1 MKNANKVQPNFF
13 NISCADR
20 ISLFNMSVT
29 VNLHRDTNAISKSDN
44 SYSIS
49 TLKPTA
55 VVIYVRT

>member
-1 MKNANKVQPNFF
+1 MLTKCNQIFLTYLVQIELAFS
-13 NISCADR
+13 IC
-20 ISLFNMSVT
+20 LT
-29 VNLHRDTNAISKSDN
+29 VNLRRDTNAISKSDN